1 MNELQVFIEKA
12 TTLIEAMPYIQAFR
26 GKVIV
31 VKYGGSTM
39 TGKAELDKSPSSE
52 PAAVDIADPAQ
63 RLCLGRE
70 EIDPVLQDIVFMESV
85 GMKPVIVHGGGPAI
99 DQRLQELKIES
110 KRVNGLRVTDKATMK
125 VVEEVLFGV
134 INAGIVAAINQLGA
148 QVVGVSAKESGIMHV
163 RKHFAQ
169 TPEGPVDLG
178 FVGEVTRIQAAPLL
192 ELIHEGAIPVVAPIG
207 RGVRGGSYN
216 VNADTAAGAVAA
228 ALHAEKLVF
237 LTDVK
242 GILRDPAD
250 ESSLLSTIHVREV
263 DELIAGNVIKG
274 GMIPKVGA
282 CVQAVKAGVRK
293 THIIDGRIPHS
304 MLLEFF
310 TNEGI
315 GTQIVQ

>member
-1 MNELQVFIEKA
+1 
-12 TTLIEAMPYIQAFR
+12 MPYIQDFR
-26 GKVIV
+26 GKTVVI
-31 VKYGGSTM
+31 KYGGSTM
-39 TGKAELDKSPSSE
+39 TGK
-52 PAAVDIADPAQ
+52 
-63 RLCLGRE
+63 G

-110 KRVNGLRVTDKATMK
+110 KRVNGLRVTDKATMQ

-134 INAGIVAAINQLGA
+134 INAGIVETVHQLGA
-148 QVVGVSAKESGIMHV
+148 QVVGVSAKESGVMHV

-169 TPEGPVDLG
+169 TPEGKVDLG
-178 FVGEVTRIQAAPLL
+178 FVGEVTRIDATPLL
-192 ELIHEGAIPVVAPIG
+192 ELIQEGTIPVVAPIG

-216 VNADTAAGAVAA
+216 VNADTAAGAIAA

-242 GILRDPAD
+242 GIMRDPED
-250 ESSLLSTIHVREV
+250 DGSLLSTIHVREV
-263 DELIAGNVIKG
+263 DDLIAGNIIKG